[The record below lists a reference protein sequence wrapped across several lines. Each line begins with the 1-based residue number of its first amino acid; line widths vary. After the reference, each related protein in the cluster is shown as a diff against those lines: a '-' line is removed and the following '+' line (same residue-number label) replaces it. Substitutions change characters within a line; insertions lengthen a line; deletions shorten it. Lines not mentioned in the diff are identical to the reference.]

1 MSCEM
6 KGDLILMRFI
16 GSERFFSASTHPLF
30 FSPNIPVKNTVTTTL
45 RSLPNRLMWADL
57 S

>member
-1 MSCEM
+1 M